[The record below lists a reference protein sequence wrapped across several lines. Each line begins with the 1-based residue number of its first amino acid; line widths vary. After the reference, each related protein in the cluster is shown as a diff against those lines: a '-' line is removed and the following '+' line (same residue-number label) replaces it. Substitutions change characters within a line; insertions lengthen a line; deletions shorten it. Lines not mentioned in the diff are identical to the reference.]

1 MENTSVPL
9 NILSEIVMENFKE
22 AMRQNNQCLV
32 NELLLQGS
40 VYQSDKFGNTFLH
53 AAVTEGSL
61 DTVAVLCNLG
71 ADIYAFNKE
80 KKTPLFYAIKSSVD
94 IVKILLNNRVIND
107 WSLLR
112 QAIIFGS
119 EEVVRFFVNN
129 LPLYINNNFQTEL
142 IFNRNLRL
150 FKNDK
155 YDKIDDIF
163 KVLLQIQK
171 YVCREYLDYPLL
183 IFLAAKLNNKHI
195 LQLVLEDCEKYVE
208 ECTGYTKPLI
218 ESNVERDETQYR
230 FLPFELNFQG
240 TFCETALHYA
250 VSLQLPEVVLF
261 LLQEGADPNCKTRS
275 DLTPL
280 HYASYLGNENICSI
294 LLNFGAH
301 VNPNSCQT
309 NFGLIS
315 HSDCTSNPLHLVC
328 GEWTTREV
336 LNSSWNSF
344 CKELHDLNFVP
355 GPVFD
360 RKILKLLLSYGANP
374 KISGHNGFNPFFEVC
389 RTGRWKEMKI
399 FLEFLTDFCAYDTEE
414 NTALHLAAIDGA
426 FKTVDLLLAK
436 GIDVNVRNYLGYTP
450 LMYYITN
457 VKNPCS
463 KMIELFAYHGANLN
477 DRSNEGWTVLQMAA
491 SFNNPK
497 AVLTLLELGDNEL
510 WNLSPDS
517 HTQGLVSSS
526 WSTGGKGLEVLLSF
540 ISLREDKIGN
550 YVKCF
555 IKPGHFNKASTYFE
569 KSKLEQEELKKAI
582 VVHRRKFSYYN
593 ILTWNF
599 STLVRVIKIAKLRNE
614 LTYNTDISSNF
625 PCYAL
630 LINRRLSRIKLL
642 EASVDK
648 TIDFFMNFGEK
659 KLPCLVVEK
668 ILSYLSCRDFQV
680 FGNILSEI

>member
-1 MENTSVPL
+1 MADPL
-9 NILSEIVMENFKE
+9 NIFSEIFMESFKE

-53 AAVTEGSL
+53 AAVIIGSL
-61 DTVAVLCNLG
+61 DTVTVLCNLG
-71 ADIYAFNKE
+71 ADIYALNKD

-94 IVKILLNNRVIND
+94 IVKILLSNREISD
-107 WSLLR
+107 WCLLR

-119 EEVVRFFVNN
+119 EEVVKFFVNN
-129 LPLYINNNFQTEL
+129 LPLYINKNFPTEC
-142 IFNRNLRL
+142 IFNRSLRL
-150 FKNDK
+150 SKIVK
-155 YDKIDDIF
+155 YDKIEDIL
-163 KVLLQIQK
+163 KLLLQLQK
-171 YVCREYLDYPLL
+171 YVSREYLDYPLL
-183 IFLAAKLNNKHI
+183 IFFAAKIANKHI
-195 LQLVLEDCEKYVE
+195 LQLVLEDCEKYLE
-208 ECTGYTKPLI
+208 ESIGFTKPLI
-218 ESNVERDETQYR
+218 ERNVERDETQNR
-230 FLPFELNFQG
+230 FLPYELNFQG
-240 TFCETALHYA
+240 SFCETALHYA
-250 VSLQLPEVVLF
+250 VSLQLSEVVLF

-275 DLTPL
+275 GLTPL

-294 LLNFGAH
+294 LLNFGAQ

-309 NFGLIS
+309 NFGLIL
-315 HSDCTSNPLHLVC
+315 HSDCPSNPLHLVC

-336 LNSSWNSF
+336 LNSSWNSY
-344 CKELHDLNFVP
+344 CKELHDSNFLP

-374 KISGHNGFNPFFEVC
+374 KISGHNGFNPFFEAC

-399 FLEFLTDFCAYDTEE
+399 FLEFLTDVYAYDIEE

-426 FKTVDLLLAK
+426 FETVDLLLAK
-436 GIDVNVRNYLGYTP
+436 GIDVNVKNYLGYTP

-463 KMIELFAYHGANLN
+463 KMIKLFAYHGANLN

-491 SFNNPK
+491 SFNNPE
-497 AVLTLLELGDNEL
+497 AVLTLLELGDKEL

-526 WSTGGKGLEVLLSF
+526 WSTGGQGLEVLLSF

-550 YVKCF
+550 YIKCF
-555 IKPGHFNKASTYFE
+555 IKPSHFNKASTYFE
-569 KSKLEQEELKKAI
+569 KSKLEQEELRKAI
-582 VVHRRKFSYYN
+582 VVHRRNISYYN

-614 LTYNTDISSNF
+614 LTYFSNVSLKF

-630 LINRRLSRIKLL
+630 LINRRLSRIKSL

-648 TIDFFMNFGEK
+648 AIDFFMNFGEK
-659 KLPCLVVEK
+659 NLPCLVIEK

-680 FGNILSEI
+680 FGNVL